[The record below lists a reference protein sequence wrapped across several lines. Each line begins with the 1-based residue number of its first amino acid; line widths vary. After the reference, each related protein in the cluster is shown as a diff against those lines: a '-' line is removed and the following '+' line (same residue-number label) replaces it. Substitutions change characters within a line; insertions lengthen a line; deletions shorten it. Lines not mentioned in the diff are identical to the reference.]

1 MLESFAQVVEQI
13 DDKIASIK
21 CDIKETELHLHK
33 QLNAGVL
40 EEHLSDYYSLLDIN
54 EGILS
59 GLNEAL
65 SILQTA
71 WLNYTEREL

>member
-1 MLESFAQVVEQI
+1 MEHFAKVIEQI
-13 DDKIASIK
+13 DYKIATVK
-21 CDIKETELHLHK
+21 FDIKETELHLHK

-54 EGILS
+54 EGILN

-65 SILQTA
+65 NILQSQLLKYNA
-71 WLNYTEREL
+71 DQ